1 MSRLAG
7 LLDVL
12 EAEAGPAE
20 ELPATD
26 GWLLVLA
33 ENIGYLVDDR
43 TRWQAVADLTRTVG
57 TAPER
62 ILAASD
68 ERLRAVV
75 VGMRPA
81 ERVSRLR
88 HCAELRVAGARWSA
102 YPGIGQPGVQRIELF
117 TGASPV
123 LALDANALRVLVRLG
138 YAQPGASYSTV
149 YRRAQANASTEIDQT
164 VPARQRA
171 HQVLRRHGQTVCRR
185 SAPEC
190 GACPLATACP
200 SAGSPPT
207 LY

>member
-1 MSRLAG
+1 VRTLAAV
-7 LLDVL
+7 LDRL
-12 EAEAGPAE
+12 EADAGPADP
-20 ELPATD
+20 LPSTA

-33 ENIGYLVDDR
+33 ENIGYLVDDA
-43 TRWQAVADLTRTVG
+43 TRWQAMQRLHTEVG

-68 ERLRAVV
+68 DDLLRVV

-81 ERVSRLR
+81 ERVARLR
-88 HCAELRVAGARWSA
+88 RCAELHMSGARWSA

-117 TGASPV
+117 TGAKPV

-138 YAQPGASYSTV
+138 YGDPAESAAAGV
-149 YRRAQANASTEIDQT
+149 EVEET

-171 HQVLRRHGQTVCRR
+171 HQLLRRHGQTVCRR
-185 SAPEC
+185 SAP
-190 GACPLATACP
+190 ACATCELADLCP
-200 SAGSPPT
+200 SAGTPPP